1 MPAIVNHQLGTGAL
15 YISRLTL
22 TSTPQGRP
30 RCCCCSVRIRR
41 IWGVE
46 GCSPVA
52 EQGSQPILPPLCSSD
67 LSTLPP
73 RQLQEGK
80 NSRWVSKVIKGK
92 RLAFRECSSF
102 GKRVEAAV
110 SAIRVNFPG
119 CWEGGHF
126 VRSVSPN
133 SESPERWRL
142 LVRLLTDK
150 KSFYAICTFS
160 C

>member
-1 MPAIVNHQLGTGAL
+1 MPTIVNHKLGTGTL

-22 TSTPQGRP
+22 TSTPRGRP

-52 EQGSQPILPPLCSSD
+52 EQGSQPILSPLCSSD
-67 LSTLPP
+67 LSTLSPC
-73 RQLQEGK
+73 QLQEGK
-80 NSRWVSKVIKGK
+80 NSRSVSKVIKGK
-92 RLAFRECSSF
+92 RLAFREWSSF

-110 SAIRVNFPG
+110 SAVQVDFPG

-133 SESPERWRL
+133 SESPECWRL
-142 LVRLLTDK
+142 LVRLLIDK
-150 KSFYAICTFS
+150 NSFYAICTFS
-160 C
+160 R